1 MRDNDTGDSRDG
13 MRVVGEA
20 TNQAEAFQAAQK
32 TAPDIFILDLDLRA
46 ENGLD
51 FVPKLISS
59 FPAARVI
66 VLTSSTEIE
75 AHQRAV
81 QSGAMGLVLKEQ
93 GAEVLI
99 AAIEKVYS
107 GEVWLA
113 RSLTASV
120 LSRVSR
126 SSSNNEEALK
136 IESLTK
142 REREII
148 ALTAQGFIISD
159 STVRN
164 HLTSILSKLELSD
177 RFELVFYAYRHGL
190 SKPPV

>member
-1 MRDNDTGDSRDG
+1 MRDNDTADIQDG

-51 FVPKLISS
+51 FLPKLISS

-99 AAIEKVYS
+99 AAIEKVHS
-107 GEVWLA
+107 GEAWLA
-113 RSLTASV
+113 RSRTVECRPSAATVKSART
-120 LSRVSR
+120 SRTPWGMFAR
-126 SSSNNEEALK
+126 TPRIAPSSS
-136 IESLTK
+136 IRSVTSLCMQSWN
-142 REREII
+142 
-148 ALTAQGFIISD
+148 LG
-159 STVRN
+159 
-164 HLTSILSKLELSD
+164 
-177 RFELVFYAYRHGL
+177 
-190 SKPPV
+190 